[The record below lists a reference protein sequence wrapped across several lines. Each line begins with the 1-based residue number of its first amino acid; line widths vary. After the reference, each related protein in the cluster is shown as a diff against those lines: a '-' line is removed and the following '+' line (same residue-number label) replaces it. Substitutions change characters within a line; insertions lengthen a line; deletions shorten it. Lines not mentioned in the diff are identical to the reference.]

1 MDNIRFIKPTDLHA
15 EMLRLHQEQQ
25 MDFLECLTGM
35 DWGETTDKD
44 TPDTPRGLGVVYHL
58 ESTTTG
64 ERLVVRTATLDRKN
78 AELPSVSDIWKAADF
93 LEREVYD
100 FYGIVFIGHPDMRRL
115 YLRNDW
121 VGYPMR
127 KDNDPEKD
135 NPLRMDNEETID
147 TTTELALNPD
157 GTIKN
162 KELILFGDEEYVV
175 NIGPQHPAT
184 HGVMRFRVSLEGET
198 IEKIDANCGY
208 IHRGIEK
215 MCESLTYPQTLALTD
230 RLDYLGAHQTRHG
243 PWCFDRVL
251 LWFPRPRE
259 DTRHLRGNLR
269 RTPYYELQHYRW
281 CAGRSASQLPETS
294 ERVYP
299 LPAWHHPRIS

>member
-64 ERLVVRTATLDRKN
+64 ERLVVRTATLDREN

-100 FYGIVFIGHPDMRRL
+100 FYGIIFIGHPDMRRL

-127 KDNDPEKD
+127 KDGK
-135 NPLRMDNEETID
+135 
-147 TTTELALNPD
+147 
-157 GTIKN
+157 G
-162 KELILFGDEEYVV
+162 
-175 NIGPQHPAT
+175 QSAT
-184 HGVMRFRVSLEGET
+184 YG
-198 IEKIDANCGY
+198 
-208 IHRGIEK
+208 
-215 MCESLTYPQTLALTD
+215 Q
-230 RLDYLGAHQTRHG
+230 
-243 PWCFDRVL
+243 
-251 LWFPRPRE
+251 
-259 DTRHLRGNLR
+259 
-269 RTPYYELQHYRW
+269 
-281 CAGRSASQLPETS
+281 
-294 ERVYP
+294 
-299 LPAWHHPRIS
+299 

>member
-15 EMLRLHQEQQ
+15 EMLRLRQEQQ

-64 ERLVVRTATLDRKN
+64 ERLVVRTATLDREN
-78 AELPSVSDIWKAADF
+78 AELPSVSDIWKAAISWNVKYTISTASSSLD
-93 LEREVYD
+93 
-100 FYGIVFIGHPDMRRL
+100 IPTCACL

-121 VGYPMR
+121 VGYPSVR
-127 KDNDPEKD
+127 TNDPEKD

-162 KELILFGDEEYVV
+162 KELVLFGDEEYVV
-175 NIGPQHPAT
+175 NIGPQHPGHA
-184 HGVMRFRVSLEGET
+184 RCN
-198 IEKIDANCGY
+198 A
-208 IHRGIEK
+208 
-215 MCESLTYPQTLALTD
+215 
-230 RLDYLGAHQTRHG
+230 
-243 PWCFDRVL
+243 
-251 LWFPRPRE
+251 FPCI
-259 DTRHLRGNLR
+259 T
-269 RTPYYELQHYRW
+269 
-281 CAGRSASQLPETS
+281 GR
-294 ERVYP
+294 
-299 LPAWHHPRIS
+299 